1 MNPHDPI
8 PEPGD
13 DRMRALFH
21 DAVADVAPRD
31 GLAEVRRRTRARR
44 TSSARRWAPVLVG
57 AGAVAATVVAAT
69 FLVSGWG
76 DDDRNP
82 DDRPPVAGTSTAIP
96 ITSAAGIYYV
106 ADTDSGPR
114 LFREFQ
120 AIGTTT
126 DPAERVLLALERL
139 TADVG
144 PRDPDYRTL
153 WPADSFAAVRV
164 EDDRVIV
171 ELGTDAA
178 LQGSDGAGVGRYGV
192 QQAVYTAEAALG
204 DALPVSF
211 EWNGEPARQVL
222 GLRVGA
228 VVERDR
234 SYDVTAPVNIT
245 DPAEDLAV
253 EDGTLRANGTMATY
267 VTDVDWALLQ
277 GGQVVRDGRAL
288 AVDITGP
295 DARAT
300 LGAPGWEIDE
310 VDISDLAPGDYVFV
324 VSVTDVGQTSDQTAD
339 FSDTRTI
346 TVR

>member
-1 MNPHDPI
+1 MND
-8 PEPGD
+8 D

-21 DAVADVAPRD
+21 EAVDDVAPRD
-31 GLAEVRRRTRARR
+31 RLAEVRRRTRARR
-44 TSSARRWAPVLVG
+44 TSGARRWAPVLLG
-57 AGAVAATVVAAT
+57 ASAVAATVVAAT

-76 DDDRNP
+76 DDDNP
-82 DDRPPVAGTSTAIP
+82 DDQPPVAGSSSVAP
-96 ITSAAGIYYV
+96 ITSAAGIYFV
-106 ADTDSGPR
+106 SDTDSGPR

-126 DPAERVLLALERL
+126 DPSERVLLALQRL

-153 WPADSFAAVRV
+153 WPSGSFAAVRV
-164 EDDRVIV
+164 EDDRVVV

-178 LQGSDGAGVGRYGV
+178 LEGSDGAGVGRYGV

-204 DALPVSF
+204 DALPVAF
-211 EWNGEPARQVL
+211 EWNGEPTRQVL
-222 GLRVGA
+222 GLRVGT
-228 VVERDR
+228 VVDRDR

-245 DPAEDLAV
+245 DPAENLAV

-267 VTDVDWALLQ
+267 VTDVAWALLQ
-277 GGQVVRDGRAL
+277 GSDVVRDGRAIS
-288 AVDITGP
+288 VDITGP